1 MQKKTEGFDEFPLH
15 QAAAMAKSEAG
26 QQLIGLLRS
35 QNADKLQ
42 RAMQQARAGDF
53 ASAKEILEQM
63 MASEQAQQLL
73 KKLQE

>member
-1 MQKKTEGFDEFPLH
+1 MQKKTEGFDEFSLH

-35 QNADKLQ
+35 QHADQLES
-42 RAMQQARAGDF
+42 AMQQAKAGNF
-53 ASAKEILEQM
+53 AQVKEMMEAM

-73 KKLQE
+73 KKMQE